1 MNRSFP
7 ATRKISLRSARQ
19 GCGRC
24 GGYMDR
30 DMCIDLS
37 NSGYSS
43 VWVLRCIQCGD
54 VIDEVILRNRAAI
67 NAQAEPTLR
76 DAA

>member
-1 MNRSFP
+1 MKKNLS
-7 ATRKISLRSARQ
+7 ATREISIRSARQ

-30 DMCIDLS
+30 DTCIDLS

-43 VWVLRCIQCGD
+43 VWVFRCIQCGD
-54 VIDEVILRNRAAI
+54 VIDEVILHNRAAF
-67 NAQAEPTLR
+67 NAQAEPALR